1 LRGAKRLHDRL
12 LLEAGCFIRAALCE
26 AQMKAAIKPD
36 NMVPVTVL
44 TGFLGA
50 GKTTLLKRILSEYH
64 GRRIAVIENEFGPES
79 IDNDLLVQDSE
90 EEIVELSNGCVCCTI
105 RGDLMRTLNELRTKR
120 QGGELN
126 FERVIIETTGMA
138 NPGPVCQTFFMD
150 DEIADYYRLDAVIT
164 VVDAKH
170 GMETLDKQ
178 EESQKQ
184 IGFADRILV
193 SKKDLVNEADYQA
206 LRSRIVHINPRAS
219 ITPVHFGE
227 TDIKSLLDVSG
238 FNLNTILDIDP
249 DFLAD
254 EHPDAAHDHGDHGHH
269 DHGHDH
275 DHDHDGECG
284 AHCGHHDHHHAHHD
298 DQIGAFVF
306 RSQKAF
312 DPERLEEF
320 LGGIVQVYGPD
331 LLRYKGILYL
341 KGINRRMLFQGV
353 HMMMGAEPGKPWLSG
368 EKPNTKMVFI
378 GRKLPQEIFTR
389 GLEQCLV

>member
-1 LRGAKRLHDRL
+1 
-12 LLEAGCFIRAALCE
+12 
-26 AQMKAAIKPD
+26 MKPAISTEK
-36 NMVPVTVL
+36 MVPVTIL

-79 IDNDLLVQDSE
+79 IDNELLIQDGE
-90 EEIVELSNGCVCCTI
+90 EEIVELSNGCVCCTV
-105 RGDLMRTLNELRTKR
+105 RGDLMRTLNELRVKH
-120 QGGELN
+120 QAGQLK
-126 FERVIIETTGMA
+126 FERIIIETTGMA

-170 GMETLDKQ
+170 GMQTLDDQ
-178 EESQKQ
+178 EEAQKQ
-184 IGFADRILV
+184 VGFADRILI
-193 SKKDLVNEADYQA
+193 SKKDLVNEVDYQA
-206 LRSRIVHINPRAS
+206 LRSRLIRINPRAS
-219 ITPVHFGE
+219 ITPVNFGE
-227 TDIKSLLDVSG
+227 TDLKVLLDISG

-249 DFLAD
+249 DFLD
-254 EHPDAAHDHGDHGHH
+254 NEHPDAAHDHG
-269 DHGHDH
+269 HGHDH
-275 DHDHDGECG
+275 DHDHDGECHD
-284 AHCGHHDHHHAHHD
+284 HCGHHHDHHHAQHND
-298 DQIGAFVF
+298 EISAFVF
-306 RSQKAF
+306 RSKKAF

-353 HMMMGAEPGKPWLSG
+353 HMMMGAEPGKPWLSS

>member
-1 LRGAKRLHDRL
+1 MSQAANVGKPRLKD
-12 LLEAGCFIRAALCE
+12 
-26 AQMKAAIKPD
+26 
-36 NMVPVTVL
+36 MVPVTIL

-64 GRRIAVIENEFGPES
+64 GKRIAVIENEFGPES
-79 IDNDLLVQDSE
+79 IDNDLLIQDTD
-90 EEIVELSNGCVCCTI
+90 EEIVELSNGCVCCTV
-105 RGDLMRTLNELRTKR
+105 RGDLMRTLNTLRERR
-120 QGGELN
+120 QSGELN
-126 FERVIIETTGMA
+126 FERIIIETTGMA

-150 DEIADYYRLDAVIT
+150 DEIADYYRLDAVVT

-170 GMETLDKQ
+170 GMETLDRQ
-178 EESQKQ
+178 EEAQKQ
-184 IGFADRILV
+184 AGFADRILV
-193 SKKDLVNEADYQA
+193 SKKDLVTEEAYQA
-206 LRSRIVHINPRAS
+206 LRARLLRINPRAS

-227 TDIKSLLDVSG
+227 TDLKALLDISG

-249 DFLAD
+249 DFLAE
-254 EHPDAAHDHGDHGHH
+254 EHPDAAHDHHH
-269 DHGHDH
+269 EHE
-275 DHDHDGECG
+275 GECG
-284 AHCGHHDHHHAHHD
+284 AHCEAHGHSHHHHHAHQD
-298 DQIGAFVF
+298 EIGAFVF
-306 RSQKAF
+306 RSNRAF

-331 LLRYKGILYL
+331 LLRYKGILFL

>member
-1 LRGAKRLHDRL
+1 
-12 LLEAGCFIRAALCE
+12 
-26 AQMKAAIKPD
+26 
-36 NMVPVTVL
+36 MVPVTIL

-50 GKTTLLKRILSEYH
+50 GKTTLLKRILTEYH

-79 IDNDLLVQDSE
+79 IDNELLIQDSE

-105 RGDLMRTLNELRTKR
+105 RGDLMRTLNELRVKR
-120 QGGELN
+120 QAGQLN
-126 FERVIIETTGMA
+126 FERIIIETTGMA

-170 GMETLDKQ
+170 GMQTLDDQ
-178 EESQKQ
+178 EEAQKQ
-184 IGFADRILV
+184 VGFADRILI
-193 SKKDLVNEADYQA
+193 SKKDLVNEVDYQA
-206 LRSRIVHINPRAS
+206 LRSRLIRINPRAS
-219 ITPVHFGE
+219 ITPVNFGE
-227 TDIKSLLDVSG
+227 TDLKVLLDISG

-249 DFLAD
+249 DFLD
-254 EHPDAAHDHGDHGHH
+254 NEHPDAAHDHGHGH
-269 DHGHDH
+269 DHDH
-275 DHDHDGECG
+275 DHDHDGECHD
-284 AHCGHHDHHHAHHD
+284 HCGHHHDHHHAQHND
-298 DQIGAFVF
+298 EISAFVF
-306 RSQKAF
+306 RSKKAF

-353 HMMMGAEPGKPWLSG
+353 HMMMGAEPGKPWLSS

>member
-1 LRGAKRLHDRL
+1 MFFARSDTRHGRRL
-12 LLEAGCFIRAALCE
+12 LPWRYVYLTRYARHTMNTATPNE
-26 AQMKAAIKPD
+26 
-36 NMVPVTVL
+36 MVPVTVL

-64 GRRIAVIENEFGPES
+64 GRRIAVIENEFGPEN
-79 IDNDLLVQDSE
+79 IDNDLLVTDTE
-90 EEIVELSNGCVCCTI
+90 EEIVELSNGCVCCTV
-105 RGDLMRTLNELRTKR
+105 RGDLMRTLNDLRLKR
-120 QGGELN
+120 QAGQLG

-150 DEIADYYRLDAVIT
+150 DEIAAYYRLDAVIAI
-164 VVDAKH
+164 VDAKH
-170 GMETLDKQ
+170 GMETLDRQ
-178 EESQKQ
+178 EEAQRQ
-184 IGFADRILV
+184 AGFADRILI

-206 LRSRIVHINPRAS
+206 LRSRLLHINPRAT
-219 ITPVHFGE
+219 ITPVNFGE
-227 TDIKSLLDVSG
+227 TDIAALLDVSG

-254 EHPDAAHDHGDHGHH
+254 EHPHAAHDH
-269 DHGHDH
+269 HDH
-275 DHDHDGECG
+275 DHAHDHDHEGDCG
-284 AHCGHHDHHHAHHD
+284 PNCGHHHHDHHHAHHND
-298 DQIGAFVF
+298 DIGAFVF
-306 RSQKAF
+306 RSNKAF

-353 HMMMGAEPGKPWLSG
+353 HMMMGAEPGKPWLSS

>member
-1 LRGAKRLHDRL
+1 
-12 LLEAGCFIRAALCE
+12 
-26 AQMKAAIKPD
+26 MKSAISTEK
-36 NMVPVTVL
+36 MVPVTIL

-79 IDNDLLVQDSE
+79 IDNELLIQDGE
-90 EEIVELSNGCVCCTI
+90 EEIVELSNGCVCCTV
-105 RGDLMRTLNELRTKR
+105 RGDLMRTLNELRVKH
-120 QGGELN
+120 QAGQLK
-126 FERVIIETTGMA
+126 FERIIIETTGMA

-178 EESQKQ
+178 EEAQKQ
-184 IGFADRILV
+184 VGFADRILI
-193 SKKDLVNEADYQA
+193 SKKDLVNDVDYQA
-206 LRSRIVHINPRAS
+206 LRARLVRINPRAS
-219 ITPVHFGE
+219 ITPVNFGE
-227 TDIKSLLDVSG
+227 TDLKVLLDISG

-249 DFLAD
+249 DFLD
-254 EHPDAAHDHGDHGHH
+254 NEHPDAA
-269 DHGHDH
+269 HDH
-275 DHDHDGECG
+275 DHDHDGECND
-284 AHCGHHDHHHAHHD
+284 HCGHHHHDHHHAHHND
-298 DQIGAFVF
+298 EISAFVF
-306 RSQKAF
+306 RSKKAF

-353 HMMMGAEPGKPWLSG
+353 HMMMGAEPGKPWLSS

>member
-1 LRGAKRLHDRL
+1 MSQAVNVG
-12 LLEAGCFIRAALCE
+12 
-26 AQMKAAIKPD
+26 KPRVQD
-36 NMVPVTVL
+36 MVPVTIL

-50 GKTTLLKRILSEYH
+50 GKTTLLKRILTEFH
-64 GRRIAVIENEFGPES
+64 GKRIAVIENEFGPES
-79 IDNDLLVQDSE
+79 IDNDLLIQDSE
-90 EEIVELSNGCVCCTI
+90 EEIVELSNGCVCCTV
-105 RGDLMRTLNELRTKR
+105 RGDLMRTLNDLRLR
-120 QGGELN
+120 RMSGQLN

-150 DEIADYYRLDAVIT
+150 DDIADYYRLDAVIT

-170 GMETLDKQ
+170 GMETLDRQ
-178 EESQKQ
+178 EEAQKQ
-184 IGFADRILV
+184 AGFADRILV
-193 SKKDLVNEADYQA
+193 SKKDLVSEEEYQA
-206 LRSRIVHINPRAS
+206 LRARLLRINPRAS

-227 TDIKSLLDVSG
+227 TDLKALLDISG

-249 DFLAD
+249 DFLAE
-254 EHPDAAHDHGDHGHH
+254 EHPDAAHDHHHHDHEGECGEHCSHHGHGHH
-269 DHGHDH
+269 
-275 DHDHDGECG
+275 
-284 AHCGHHDHHHAHHD
+284 HHHHPHQD
-298 DQIGAFVF
+298 EIGAFVF
-306 RSQKAF
+306 RSNRPF

-320 LGGIVQVYGPD
+320 LGGIIQVYGPD